1 MSNWHSTGYVPDP
14 AGAEAFASGLPHPT
28 LAEAA
33 PDLVRSEPRE
43 AHLWP
48 ALLKCSPQWR
58 RGSQG
63 SVGSCVGWGA
73 SLGVDLTAACDIVYR
88 NQPEMWSGRTVE
100 ASLYGSSR
108 VEARGQSSNRG
119 GDGSTGFHAAKSIR
133 ECGALHYGVDYG
145 GTVIP
150 EKDKQAR
157 DREWGRDGVPDS
169 LEPFAKLRRC
179 SEVTLATTFEEAA
192 AAVSNGLPVVVCSGV
207 GFSMTR
213 DDQGFCSPGPTW
225 WHCMTFAGV
234 RYGKRPGLLCMNSWG
249 DSNTKGKHY
258 PHDIPTAVANCSF
271 WVDASVCTR
280 MLSGKDSYVYA
291 GYSGFQV
298 TKIPDWTGG
307 VL

>member
-1 MSNWHSTGYVPDP
+1 MANWHSTGYVPDP
-14 AGAEAFASGLPHPT
+14 AGAEAFASKLPHPT
-28 LAEAA
+28 LTQAA
-33 PDLVRSEPRE
+33 PDLVRSELRE

-48 ALLKCSPQWR
+48 ALLKCSPRWK

-73 SLGVDLTAACDIVYR
+73 SLGVDLTAAADIVYR

-100 ASLYGSSR
+100 SSLYGFSR
-108 VEARGQSSNRG
+108 VESRGLTVNRG

-133 ECGALHYGVDYG
+133 ELGCLHYGVDYG

-150 EKDKQAR
+150 EKDKQNR

-169 LEPFAKLRRC
+169 LEKYAKLRRC

-192 AAVSNGLPVVVCSGV
+192 AAIGNGYPVVVCSCI

-213 DDQGFCSPGPTW
+213 DDQGFCSPGPQW
-225 WHCMTFAGV
+225 CHCLVFASV
-234 RYGKRPGLLCMNSWG
+234 RYGKRPGLLCLNSWG

-258 PHDIPTAVANCSF
+258 PHDIPPAVANCSF

-280 MLSGKDSYVYA
+280 MLSGRDSYVYA
-291 GYSGFQV
+291 GYSGFRV

>member
-1 MSNWHSTGYVPDP
+1 MANWHSTGYVPDP
-14 AGAEAFASGLPHPT
+14 AGAEAFASRLPHPT
-28 LAEAA
+28 LTEAA

-43 AHLWP
+43 THLWP
-48 ALLKCSPQWR
+48 ALLKCSPKWK

-73 SLGVDLTAACDIVYR
+73 SLGVDLTAAADIVYR
-88 NQPEMWSGRTVE
+88 NQPEMWSGRCVE
-100 ASLYGSSR
+100 SSLYGFSR
-108 VEARGQSSNRG
+108 VESRGLTSNRG

-133 ECGALHYGVDYG
+133 ELGCLHYGVDYG

-150 EKDKQAR
+150 ERDKQAR

-169 LEPFAKLRRC
+169 LEPYAKLRRC

-192 AAVSNGLPVVVCSGV
+192 AAIGNGYPVVVCSGV

-225 WHCMTFAGV
+225 WHCMTLASV

-258 PHDIPTAVANCSF
+258 PTDIPAAVANCSF

-298 TKIPDWTGG
+298 TRIPDWTGG

>member
-1 MSNWHSTGYVPDP
+1 MANWHKTGYVPDP
-14 AGAEAFASGLPHPT
+14 AGAEAFASRLPHPT
-28 LAEAA
+28 LTEAA

-43 AHLWP
+43 THLWP
-48 ALLKCSPQWR
+48 ALLKCSPKWK

-73 SLGVDLTAACDIVYR
+73 SLGVDLTAAADIVYR
-88 NQPEMWSGRTVE
+88 SQPEMWSGRTVE
-100 ASLYGSSR
+100 ASLYGFSR
-108 VEARGQSSNRG
+108 VEARGQASNRG

-133 ECGALHYGVDYG
+133 ELGCLHYGVDYG

-150 EKDKQAR
+150 ERDKQAR
-157 DREWGRDGVPDS
+157 DRQWGRDGVPDS
-169 LEPFAKLRRC
+169 LEKYAKLRRC

-192 AAVSNGLPVVVCSGV
+192 SAVSNGYPVVACSGV

-280 MLSGKDSYVYA
+280 MLFGRDSYVYA

>member
-1 MSNWHSTGYVPDP
+1 MANWHSTGYVPDP
-14 AGAEAFASGLPHPT
+14 AGAEAFASKLPHPT
-28 LAEAA
+28 LTEAA

-48 ALLKCSPQWR
+48 ALLKCSPRWK

-73 SLGVDLTAACDIVYR
+73 SLGVDLVAACDIVYR
-88 NQPEMWSGRTVE
+88 KQPEMWSGRTVE
-100 ASLYGSSR
+100 ASLYGFSR
-108 VEARGQSSNRG
+108 VEARGQTSNRG

-133 ECGALHYGVDYG
+133 ELGALHYGVDYG

-157 DREWGRDGVPDS
+157 DREWGRDGVPDV
-169 LEPFAKLRRC
+169 LEPYAKLRRC
-179 SEVTLATTFEEAA
+179 SEVTLATNFEEAA

-234 RYGKRPGLLCMNSWG
+234 R
-249 DSNTKGKHY
+249 
-258 PHDIPTAVANCSF
+258 
-271 WVDASVCTR
+271 
-280 MLSGKDSYVYA
+280 
-291 GYSGFQV
+291 
-298 TKIPDWTGG
+298 
-307 VL
+307 